1 MVFDFIPSL
10 LYDPK
15 ILTKF
20 MYTEIHWPLQFA
32 TFSNFGKDIDASY
45 TDQRGYLYL
54 AMAVRLGCVKLA

>member
-1 MVFDFIPSL
+1 MCLVLKDNWLGMVFDFV
-10 LYDPK
+10 Y
-15 ILTKF
+15 
-20 MYTEIHWPLQFA
+20 YEIHWPLQFA